1 MQRISRNQPE
11 ERPTVVRAALAAG
24 IFAVIATLV
33 GCNTTA
39 GVGRDIENLGDGLE
53 DAAESAKD

>member
-1 MQRISRNQPE
+1 MQRREQNQPE
-11 ERPTVVRAALAAG
+11 AHSRLVRAALAAG
-24 IFAVIATLV
+24 VVAVIATIL

-53 DAAESAKD
+53 DAAESAK